1 MGLER
6 VLAVRE
12 AKPNAN
18 AGQDY
23 DKLFAATNQWDIRSV
38 EAWYPSTQAPYLK
51 VTHGPAIPNRCR
63 HQLTGLASKFY
74 QRGAK
79 VANPRSY
86 ISIHADLGE
95 ALAELVR
102 VLSGAAEPETV
113 KTSAGNDEVDLT
125 RVPPPVSAVVGSG
138 LHDRGAPTISQPS
151 TEIDS
156 TDTHALLRSLVEA
169 PGLFAGLPE
178 NIQLLPATLS
188 YSTPFRGTAFG
199 CSTLDEVAVALETRR
214 LDVLILGSNP
224 NAGEL
229 AAGSPYGTLGEQLR
243 SGYFGEAYFSA
254 DRTARAGWTP
264 QSDSKPGWRSLF
276 RAIQKAGFSSDA
288 VAMVNYLPW
297 GSSRLAEL
305 VKALDSAL
313 LERAIEFAD
322 EQLSRLLTLFRPKVV
337 IVVRSLTETKGFH
350 SLLLSGWRQISSPA
364 SIDVATTAGGTKRF
378 HVLVSD
384 LRSAPPQLLLHMP
397 HPGYLQI
404 SNAGAPAFEDAVA
417 RLMTASGLSIRK
429 DGTLAPS

>member
-1 MGLER
+1 MGLES
-6 VLAVRE
+6 VLAIRA

-23 DKLFAATNQWDIRSV
+23 DKLFAAANQWGIRSI
-38 EAWYPSTQAPYLK
+38 EAWYPYQQAPYLK
-51 VTHGPAIPNRCR
+51 VTHGPAIPNLCR
-63 HQLTGLASKFY
+63 HQLMGLARKFE

-79 VANPRSY
+79 VANQRSY
-86 ISIHADLGE
+86 ISIHADLDE

-102 VLSGAAEPETV
+102 VLSGAAQPDTV
-113 KTSAGNDEVDLT
+113 KTPASNDAVDLT
-125 RVPPPVSAVVGSG
+125 RVPPPVSAVVG
-138 LHDRGAPTISQPS
+138 LDLRDRGAPTTSQPS
-151 TEIDS
+151 TEIGS
-156 TDTHALLRSLVEA
+156 TDTRALLRFLVEA
-169 PGLFAGLPE
+169 PGIFAGRPE
-178 NIQLLPATLS
+178 NIQLLPRTLS

-199 CSTLDEVAVALETRR
+199 CSTIDEVAAALETRR

-229 AAGSPYGTLGEQLR
+229 AAGLPYGTLGEQLR
-243 SGYFGEAYFSA
+243 SGYLGEAYFSA
-254 DRTARAGWTP
+254 DRTPRAGWTP

-288 VAMVNYLPW
+288 VAMLNYLPW
-297 GSSRLAEL
+297 GSSKLAEL
-305 VKALDSAL
+305 VKAFDSAL

-350 SLLLSGWRQISSPA
+350 SLLLSSWRQVSSPA
-364 SIDVATTAGGTKRF
+364 SIDVPTTAGGTKRF

-384 LRSAPPQLLLHMP
+384 LRSAPPRLLLHMP

-404 SNAGAPAFEDAVA
+404 SNAGAPAFEEAVA
-417 RLMTASGLSIRK
+417 RLMTASGLLISK
-429 DGTLAPS
+429 D